1 MYYYPVMLATRNLGF
16 LLAKASQ
23 RWNEMLVGRFAAN
36 GFPEVRASY
45 GSVLVPLF
53 EDDGLRMG
61 DLADRARLSKQSITK
76 LVGLCERDQLV
87 TRERDEAD
95 GRACRVRL
103 TARARAFQL
112 VAEGVLAE
120 LDEMVLDALGRRQTD
135 ALSQALKGVAEL

>member
-1 MYYYPVMLATRNLGF
+1 
-16 LLAKASQ
+16 
-23 RWNEMLVGRFAAN
+23 
-36 GFPEVRASY
+36 
-45 GSVLVPLF
+45 VLVPLF

-95 GRACRVRL
+95 GRAYRVRL

-120 LDEMVLDALGRRQTD
+120 LDEMVLDALGRRKTD